1 MSQNKHYRS
10 DTREPDREEDEGG
23 QKREKKGESE
33 ADRRGNNAENEGV
46 RLCFRF
52 PLQSS
57 SL

>member
-1 MSQNKHYRS
+1 MSLNKHYRS
-10 DTREPDREEDEGG
+10 DTSELDREQDEDG
-23 QKREKKGESE
+23 QKHEKGESE
-33 ADRRGNNAENEGV
+33 ADRRGNNTENEGV